1 MEIASWLHKSLAY
14 SRVSMTWSPV
24 GTQSISFWW
33 WYKKQ
38 IQVVRYCDVWVV
50 ESCSRSPTTM
60 VCTLGGN
67 GGAAG
72 VASLQASG
80 YCHGCHAMLFWHC
93 SFNIFSS
100 LFLACFALSPCF
112 IGETNLL
119 PKAVLGD
126 LLASPFGKCLEQTQV
141 LSTDQTL
148 LAWDLSFLHS

>member
-72 VASLQASG
+72 VTSQQASG
-80 YCHGCHAMLFWHC
+80 YCHGCHAMLFWNC
-93 SFNIFSS
+93 SFNIFS
-100 LFLACFALSPCF
+100 
-112 IGETNLL
+112 
-119 PKAVLGD
+119 
-126 LLASPFGKCLEQTQV
+126 LLAL
-141 LSTDQTL
+141 L
-148 LAWDLSFLHS
+148 LALVSLEKQTSYLKLYLVIYLRLHLENVWSKLKYLAQIKHF